1 MLPWARKSGDRG
13 LFIWGLFIRGGGRD
27 PLENVGSLMALGEEI
42 ELRKVCQGSGGRL
55 RVQVY
60 ADIVAVQALEALD
73 FGLVGDRALKAT

>member
-1 MLPWARKSGDRG
+1 
-13 LFIWGLFIRGGGRD
+13 
-27 PLENVGSLMALGEEI
+27 MALGEEI